1 MKLFIC
7 TNSSTERH
15 RTAARACIA
24 KLCENCRAEFVMP
37 EDDCRNLYD
46 GVTVHAGI
54 PDDCDYIV
62 GIGGDGTV
70 LRAAQYAL
78 RTDKPLVGIN
88 NGRLGYLCA
97 ASMADAAQFRE
108 DTFRRMPPTERS
120 LITFRI
126 GEREYTALNDV
137 VVTKTNMGVS
147 VQMEVHYR
155 DHMLAEWRC
164 DGVIV
169 STPTGST
176 AYNFSAGGPKL
187 LTDLPC
193 FVITP
198 ICPHNVNTRSIVVDY
213 NDPITI
219 RITERSNKRGYVYA
233 DGTECGEIE
242 NTITLTKYPGTLSL
256 LTRDPSWI

>member
-15 RTAARACIA
+15 RSAARACIG
-24 KLCENCRAEFVMP
+24 KLCENCRASFVMP
-37 EDDCRNLYD
+37 EEDCRNLYD
-46 GVTVHAGI
+46 GQTTYAGS
-54 PDDCDYIV
+54 PEDCDYIV

-78 RTDKPLVGIN
+78 KVNKPLVGIN

-97 ASMADAAQFRE
+97 AEMADAAQFTE
-108 DTFRRMPPTERS
+108 NTFEQMPPTERS
-120 LITFRI
+120 LLSFRI

-147 VQMEVHYR
+147 VQMEVCCR
-155 DHMLAEWRC
+155 GQRLAEWRC

-176 AYNFSAGGPKL
+176 AYNYSAGGPKL
-187 LTDLPC
+187 IADLPC

-198 ICPHNVNTRSIVVDY
+198 ICPHNGSTRSVVVHDK
-213 NDPITI
+213 DPITV

-233 DGTECGEIE
+233 DGVECGEIE
-242 NTITLTKYPGTLSL
+242 NTITLTRHAETLTL